1 MLCLACYM
9 ILMLNKLFGK
19 FGKDLGIDLGT
30 KNTLVYTPD
39 NGIIINEPSI
49 MAINT
54 MTEEILAVGEEAKKM
69 VGKTPAH
76 IKAIQPLREGV
87 IADFEIAEKM
97 IKYFIDKA
105 YNEYYSLMPRP
116 RVIIGIPLDVTEVE
130 KKSFE
135 DVIRSAGARKVHLIE
150 ESMASAIGTRLP
162 VLDATAN
169 MVIDIGGGTT
179 EIAVISLGGVVTWKT
194 MRLAGDELDSNII
207 QYVREKFNILIGA
220 QVAEKIKIKICSA
233 ISLKEPMEM
242 KVRGRD
248 LINGLPK
255 EIIINTDQVR
265 EAMEKTIS
273 KIIDNIKI
281 TLEVTP
287 PELVSDIYE
296 HGIILTG
303 GVAQLRSLDK
313 AIAQETKIPVKVAE
327 DPLTCMVRGTGILL
341 DDDDLLSKTET
352 FGTDE
357 L

>member
-1 MLCLACYM
+1 MF
-9 ILMLNKLFGK
+9 NKLLGK
-19 FGKDLGIDLGT
+19 FSKDLGIDLGT
-30 KNTLVYTPD
+30 KNTLIYTSD

-54 MTEEILAVGEEAKKM
+54 MTNEILAVGDEAKKM

-76 IKAIQPLREGV
+76 IKAIQPLQEG
-87 IADFEIAEKM
+87 IISDFEVAEKM
-97 IKYFIDKA
+97 IKYYIDKV
-105 YNEYYSLMPRP
+105 YNEHFSLMPRP
-116 RVIIGIPLDVTEVE
+116 RVVIGIPLDVTEVE

-135 DVIRSAGARKVHLIE
+135 DVIKSAGARKVHLVE
-150 ESMASAIGTRLP
+150 QSMASAIGTRLP
-162 VLDATAN
+162 VLEATAS

-194 MRLAGDELDSNII
+194 MRLAGDELDNNII
-207 QYVREKFNILIGA
+207 QYIREKFNILIGS
-220 QVAEKIKIKICSA
+220 QIAEEIKIRIGSA
-233 ISLKEPMEM
+233 LSLKDPMEM

-248 LINGLPK
+248 LISGLPK
-255 EIIINTDQVR
+255 EVIINTDQAR
-265 EAMEKTIS
+265 EAMSKTIS
-273 KIIDNIKI
+273 KIIENIKI

-303 GVAQLRSLDK
+303 GVAQLRSFDK

-341 DDDDLLSKTET
+341 DDDELLNRTES
-352 FGTDE
+352 FGTYE

>member
-1 MLCLACYM
+1 MF
-9 ILMLNKLFGK
+9 NKLLGK
-19 FGKDLGIDLGT
+19 FSKDLGIDLGT

-39 NGIIINEPSI
+39 HGIIINEPSV

-54 MTEEILAVGEEAKKM
+54 ITDEILAVGTEAKKM

-76 IKAIQPLREGV
+76 IKAIQPLKDGV
-87 IADFEIAEKM
+87 IADFEVAEKM
-97 IKYFIDKA
+97 IKYFIDKV
-105 YNEYYSLMPRP
+105 YNEHFSLMPRP
-116 RVIIGIPLDVTEVE
+116 RVVIGIPLDVTEVE

-135 DVIRSAGARKVHLIE
+135 DVIKSAGARKVHLVE

-179 EIAVISLGGVVTWKT
+179 EISVISLGGVVTWKT
-194 MRLAGDELDSNII
+194 MRLAGDELDYNII
-207 QYVREKFNILIGA
+207 QYIREKFNILIGD
-220 QVAEKIKIKICSA
+220 QIAEKIKINIGSA
-233 ISLKEPMEM
+233 LTLKDPMEM

-248 LINGLPK
+248 LISGLPK

-265 EAMEKTIS
+265 EAISKTIA
-273 KIIDNIKI
+273 KIIENIKT

-303 GVAQLRSLDK
+303 GVAQLRSFDK

-341 DDDDLLSKTET
+341 DDDDLLKKTET

-357 L
+357 F